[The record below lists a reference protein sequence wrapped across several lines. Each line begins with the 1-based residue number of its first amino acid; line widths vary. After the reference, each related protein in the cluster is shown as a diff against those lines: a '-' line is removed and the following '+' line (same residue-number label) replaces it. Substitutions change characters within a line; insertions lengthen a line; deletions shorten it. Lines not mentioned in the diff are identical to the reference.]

1 MDKSKDGAI
10 DRGAAPISAE
20 QLRMSLLKEQMEALA
35 REEQLRAKKH
45 EELTKFTES
54 FLKDHISDE
63 EIAMVRR
70 IVMDAV
76 KNGKYEAM
84 VYSFP
89 SDLCSDSG
97 RAINSGDPQ
106 WTETLLGK
114 AKEFYER
121 YVNLAKPQGY
131 KLKAMIIN
139 FPEGIPGDVGFFL
152 NWAPE
157 TK

>member
-1 MDKSKDGAI
+1 MDRTKDNAI
-10 DRGAAPISAE
+10 DRNAAPISAE
-20 QLRMSLLKEQMEALA
+20 QLRMTLLKEQMEVLA
-35 REEQLRAKKH
+35 KEEQLRARKK
-45 EELTKFTES
+45 EELEKFTDS
-54 FLKDHISDE
+54 FMKEHVSDE
-63 EIAMVRR
+63 ELAMVRR
-70 IVMDAV
+70 IILDAV

-89 SDLCSDSG
+89 SDLCTDSG

-106 WTETLLGK
+106 WTDTLLGK
-114 AKEFYER
+114 AKELYER

-131 KLKAMIIN
+131 KLKAMIVT
-139 FPEGIPGDVGFFL
+139 FPDGIPGDVGFFL

>member
-1 MDKSKDGAI
+1 VDKTKASPI
-10 DRGAAPISAE
+10 DRGAVPISAE
-20 QLRMSLLKEQMEALA
+20 QLRMNLLKEQMDALA
-35 REEQLRAKKH
+35 KEDQLRARKH
-45 EELTKFTES
+45 EELTKFTDS
-54 FLKDHISDE
+54 FLKDQVSDD

-70 IVMDAV
+70 IIMDAA

-89 SDLCSDSG
+89 SDLCTDSG

-106 WTETLLGK
+106 WTATLLGK
-114 AKEFYER
+114 AKQFYER

-131 KLKAMIIN
+131 KLKAMIVT

-157 TK
+157 AK